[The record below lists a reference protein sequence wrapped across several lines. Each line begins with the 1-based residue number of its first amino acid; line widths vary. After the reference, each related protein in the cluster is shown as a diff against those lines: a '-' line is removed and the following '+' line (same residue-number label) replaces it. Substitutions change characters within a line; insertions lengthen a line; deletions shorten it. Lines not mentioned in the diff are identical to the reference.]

1 MEKKRRGQ
9 SAAVLS
15 IRVTPRAKRNEIA
28 GVMEDGTV
36 KVRLTA
42 PPVEGKANEALLQF
56 LAEVLD
62 VSHTRLAIL
71 AGATGRN
78 KRVQVEGMDVGT
90 ARRRILDRQNRGR
103 KDNNR

>member
-1 MEKKRRGQ
+1 
-9 SAAVLS
+9 
-15 IRVTPRAKRNEIA
+15 
-28 GVMEDGTV
+28 
-36 KVRLTA
+36 
-42 PPVEGKANEALLQF
+42 
-56 LAEVLD
+56 
-62 VSHTRLAIL
+62 LAIL